1 MKHGGYENKGNDQYL
16 YSQSISQF
24 VVSAQRVLLKHHTH
38 PRIGRQP
45 IAGLPPAVCH
55 RYPIIH
61 LGEERQNG
69 ASFLSKK
76 TI

>member
-24 VVSAQRVLLKHHTH
+24 VVSAQRVLPKHHTH
-38 PRIGRQP
+38 PRIGQQP
-45 IAGLPPAVCH
+45 IAGSPPAVCH